1 MATQR
6 DRARQSQ
13 SPSHGRPRR
22 LRDRVGR
29 ENLAIAGRLDI
40 SCLLKASLLPSKML
54 ILLAGACLGWIGLL
68 ATAFMAFTGS
78 GVTAAWI
85 FAGALLFAL
94 IVWTV
99 VMAGEFRGARL
110 LRSSPLSLE
119 GGAPA
124 PTSPLPRRGL
134 EFSRTRQRL
143 TFVRRFQPLNPPLPS
158 GGSAATSRRR

>member
-1 MATQR
+1 
-6 DRARQSQ
+6 
-13 SPSHGRPRR
+13 
-22 LRDRVGR
+22 
-29 ENLAIAGRLDI
+29 
-40 SCLLKASLLPSKML
+40 ML
-54 ILLAGACLGWIGLL
+54 ILLAGASLGWIGLL

-85 FAGALLFAL
+85 FAGALVFAL

-110 LRSSPLSLE
+110 LRSTTLSIE
-119 GGAPA
+119 GEAPAA

-143 TFVRRFQPLNPPLPS
+143 TFARRFQPLNPPLPS